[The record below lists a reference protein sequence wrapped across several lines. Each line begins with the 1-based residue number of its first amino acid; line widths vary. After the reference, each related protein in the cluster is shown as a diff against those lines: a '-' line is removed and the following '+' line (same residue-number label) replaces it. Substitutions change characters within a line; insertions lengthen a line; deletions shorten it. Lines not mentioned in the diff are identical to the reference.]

1 MYRCERWINPP
12 FTLIFAYFM
21 RFLGL
26 GVNGVNTVNAILYIF
41 IKKYLFFFYFIKI
54 EILYFFKCSKISF
67 SPFTLFQKVP
77 ILLTF
82 YKKKQIFTVHTTPFH
97 RSHYPLSPFTLCPI
111 FLFHRSHYNLKDTI
125 KNYHK

>member
-97 RSHYPLSPFTLCPI
+97 RSHYPLSPFTLPPFTVHTLPYFSI
-111 FLFHRSHYNLKDTI
+111 SPFTL
-125 KNYHK
+125 

>member
-1 MYRCERWINPP
+1 MYRCERWINSP
-12 FTLIFAYFM
+12 FTPIFAYFM
-21 RFLGL
+21 RFSEL

-54 EILYFFKCSKISF
+54 EILYFFKCSKIAF

-82 YKKKQIFTVHTTPFH
+82 YKKKIFFTVHTTPFH